1 MLTSKVPVVAT
12 ITLLFSFL
20 STTSAV
26 IEVDENSYTTTYQPG
41 GLQSGPDPNG
51 GSTFVASVAYS
62 EQSNS
67 ILMTGS
73 TWGRFFESSEQLL
86 DENFDMYG
94 NRITDPKIV
103 QGCFVADVTLPGAN
117 SASQHTYEGEEVGN
131 IYFTHRQRLRAPSSN
146 NACNAIQLF
155 PDTSSVMVAGHSE
168 EHDTEMITAIEEV
181 TATKQLGM
189 LFDFAWNMQGDHSL
203 LMSGGQQLSDI
214 EAIYPTAMTSK
225 TNNEADG
232 LIVVFME
239 ANNEAKHI
247 DVKEGEQ
254 THDPEKYFDYG
265 AGYGFSVGL
274 YRFEE
279 EQVTAKT
286 TIQKIK
292 NDWFIQYNTTDTKAQ
307 VNVNDVV
314 RIASGLIMVVGTTN
328 GQGHAFGSETDQGKD
343 LDGFIAKISP
353 TTGQLIIEPGFSP
366 SYRIQSNNHKH
377 GNDWANGIC
386 HDPNDTLK
394 IVYIVGTTEGKMP
407 NSNDNVK
414 GTSAYLM
421 KFDARH
427 MQPIWTKQIGASHA
441 VHGMACAVTPDGKS
455 VWIGGTVYENGVI
468 PNAGV
473 KKSFGGMDIFVA
485 KLSTESGTVELLK
498 QMGSDKDDEI
508 ALRGGLVTDVFGNAV
523 VVGNTYGSLYRIRT
537 AEETNADAFVLTVG
551 LFDGATAPLPVSEIQ
566 KTGGS
571 GIGRVLLW
579 MILLPILCVL
589 LFYLY
594 QRRSR
599 KIQRRSNATTPRSE
613 VISYL
618 HAFDIEDI
626 ELKHSATGG
635 WHCNFVNKLAKGK
648 YKSRKSN
655 KKSSSRPGVTAT
667 LSGDFLDGLRR
678 GGTRKSATEAESEM
692 LFGDA
697 DARDESESSTG
708 SLLFGGESDSA
719 YSDLVGAYTEKIKGR
734 KATESSNKE
743 NINRPGGWGKEII

>member
-1 MLTSKVPVVAT
+1 MLVSIPFVVSA
-12 ITLLFSFL
+12 LAFL

-26 IEVDENSYTTTYQPG
+26 IEEDETTYSTTYQPG
-41 GLQSGPDPNG
+41 GLQSGPDTNG

-94 NRITDPKIV
+94 NPITDPKIV
-103 QGCFVADVTLPGAN
+103 QGCFVADVTLPGSSSTKHN
-117 SASQHTYEGEEVGN
+117 SYEGEEVGN
-131 IYFTHRQRLRAPSSN
+131 LFFTHRQRLRTPSTN
-146 NACNAIQLF
+146 EACNAIQLF
-155 PDTSSVMVAGHSE
+155 PDTASVMVAGHSE
-168 EHDTEMITAIEEV
+168 ERVNEMITAIEEV
-181 TATKQLGM
+181 TETKQLGM

-203 LMSGGQQLSDI
+203 QMTGGQQLSNV

-232 LIVVFME
+232 LIVAFME
-239 ANNEAKHI
+239 GNNEAKHI
-247 DVKEGEQ
+247 DVNEGDQ
-254 THDPEKYFDYG
+254 TQDPEKYFDYG
-265 AGYGFSVGL
+265 AGYGFAVGK
-274 YRFEE
+274 YSFEE
-279 EQVTAKT
+279 VQVTAKT
-286 TIQKIK
+286 TVQKIQ
-292 NDWFIQYNTTDTKAQ
+292 NDWFVQYNSTDSKAQ

-314 RIASGLIMVVGTTN
+314 HIASGLIMVVGTTN
-328 GQGHAFGSETDQGKD
+328 GQGSAFGSETDQGKD

-366 SYRIQSNNHKH
+366 SYRVQSNNYKH

-386 HDPNDTLK
+386 HDPADTLK
-394 IVYIVGTTEGKMP
+394 VVYIVGTTEGKMP
-407 NSNDNVK
+407 NSKDSVK

-427 MQPIWTKQIGASHA
+427 MQPIWTKQIGANKA
-441 VHGMACAVTPDGKS
+441 VHGMACAVTPDGTS
-455 VWIGGTVYENGVI
+455 VWIGGSVHDGGVI

-485 KLSTESGTVELLK
+485 KVSTETGGVVMLK
-498 QMGSDKDDEI
+498 QLGSDKDDEL
-508 ALRGGLVTDVFGNAV
+508 ALRGGLVTDVYGNAV
-523 VVGNTYGSLYRIRT
+523 LVGNTYGSLYRIRT
-537 AEETNADAFVLTVG
+537 AEETNADVFVMTIG

-566 KTGGS
+566 KAGTGR
-571 GIGRVLLW
+571 IGRVFLW
-579 MILLPILCVL
+579 MIMIPCLCMI
-589 LFYLY
+589 LFYFY
-594 QRRSR
+594 QLRSR
-599 KIQRRSNATTPRSE
+599 KAKRHSNTTTPRSE

-648 YKSRKSN
+648 FKSRKNN
-655 KKSSSRPGVTAT
+655 KKSTSRPGVTAT
-667 LSGDFLDGLRR
+667 LSGDFLEGLRR
-678 GGTRKSATEAESEM
+678 GGSRKSNETESEM

-697 DARDESESSTG
+697 DTRDESESSTG

-719 YSDLVGAYTEKIKGR
+719 YSDLVGAYNDKIKGR
-734 KATESSNKE
+734 KATDSSNKE
-743 NINRPGGWGKEII
+743 NVSTPGGWGKEII